1 MEGIKSQQVKHEIN
15 ETAHKVGVLP
25 LQVSGSNL
33 RLGERMEKKKES
45 EEGER
50 ERRNKGT
57 KNEVKEKGKRKIEDG
72 K

>member
-1 MEGIKSQQVKHEIN
+1 MKQPTKLECYHYKFRGLISDLEKEW
-15 ETAHKVGVLP
+15 
-25 LQVSGSNL
+25 
-33 RLGERMEKKKES
+33 RKKKES